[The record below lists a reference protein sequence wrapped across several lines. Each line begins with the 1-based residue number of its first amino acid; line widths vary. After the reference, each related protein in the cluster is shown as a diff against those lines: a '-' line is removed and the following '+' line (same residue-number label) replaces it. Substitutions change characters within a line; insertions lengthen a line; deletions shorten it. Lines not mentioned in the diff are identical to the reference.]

1 MKKNTYTLAYEA
13 CETYFS
19 QSGQLPTIET
29 IKPIIN
35 VNSPTTISNAIK
47 DWKQSLSKTVNKSQN
62 PDIPKKLTDAI
73 NAIWEQALID
83 ARTALSEQTNE
94 LKQKQTDL
102 EQKEKEL
109 SLETSRIE
117 QWVKLTEQK
126 YREEIEF
133 LKKDIFRL
141 SAETLNLNEQTE
153 HYRSIATEYEK
164 TNAVL
169 NEQIRQENN
178 KYYRLEKQYDKEHDW
193 SLIRIEEEKNIYKN
207 QLNNEMERLKA
218 ETLRSKQTTEIL
230 QTKVDLM
237 EKEVKDNF
245 DKITELERNLAE
257 EKLKRAEL
265 ILIQVKLQKELN
277 DKSEQLKLRLKKTNK
292 TTKK

>member
-19 QSGQLPTIET
+19 QSGQLPTIEA

-47 DWKQSLSKTVNKSQN
+47 DWKQSLSKTVNKAQN

-73 NAIWEQALID
+73 NAIWEQALIN
-83 ARTALSEQTNE
+83 ARTALNEQTNE
-94 LKQKQTDL
+94 LQQKQTDL

-109 SLETSRIE
+109 SIETSRIE
-117 QWVKLTEQK
+117 QWVNLTEQK
-126 YREEIEF
+126 YKEEIGF
-133 LKKDIFRL
+133 LKKDISRL
-141 SAETLNLNEQTE
+141 SAETVNLNEQTE
-153 HYRSIATEYEK
+153 HYRLIASEYEK

-193 SLIRIEEEKNIYKN
+193 SLKRIEEEKNIYKH
-207 QLNNEMERLKA
+207 QLNNEMERLKS
-218 ETLRSKQTTEIL
+218 ETLRSKQTTDIL
-230 QTKVDLM
+230 QTKIDLM
-237 EKEVKDNF
+237 EKEVKDNR

-257 EKLKRAEL
+257 EKLKQAEL
-265 ILIQVKLQKELN
+265 TLIQVKLQKELN
-277 DKSEQLKLRLKKTNK
+277 DKNEQLRLRLKKANK
-292 TTKK
+292 TTKT